1 MQALSAGRAECT
13 IRRTPVPI
21 AYLDF
26 HAQFPAVSSLLNCRE
41 ICCAQSLESREFTDE
56 ARELIQRMTLKDCFR
71 PRFWKQLR
79 WYALVEP
86 GEDVVPFRA
95 KFGKRDNSDPTLAFN
110 FLSSKQPIWM
120 TGPDVIAAKLMSGKP
135 LRILKA
141 IQLVPHGVQPGLRPV
156 KLYNQLVVDPL
167 RDDLAAK
174 LVELRSRVKGK
185 NSALAG
191 GLKVAANSAA
201 FGILCQLNVKD
212 LDLPSPLQVFSGEA
226 NYPTRPF
233 KVWEQPSDFYCPV
246 IASLVTGGSHL
257 LCAML
262 ECTVR
267 DMGGHIAAMDTDS
280 AMIGLNRGARCRAA
294 NCELRL
300 HFCCNRLSRGV

>member
-1 MQALSAGRAECT
+1 MGIKPPQEKFNVSDTINGVAMQALSAGRAECT

-26 HAQFPAVSSLLNCRE
+26 HAQFPAVSILLNCRE
-41 ICCAQSLESREFTDE
+41 IFCAESLEFADFTLK
-56 ARELIQRMTLKDCFR
+56 AREVMERVTLDDCFL
-71 PRFWKQLR
+71 PEFWKQLR

-86 GEDVVPFRA
+86 GEDVFPFRA

-120 TGPDVIAAKLMSGKP
+120 TGLDVIAAKLMSGKP

-174 LVELRSRVKGK
+174 LVELRSRVKRE
-185 NSALAG
+185 N
-191 GLKVAANSAA
+191 
-201 FGILCQLNVKD
+201 
-212 LDLPSPLQVFSGEA
+212 
-226 NYPTRPF
+226 
-233 KVWEQPSDFYCPV
+233 
-246 IASLVTGGSHL
+246 
-257 LCAML
+257 
-262 ECTVR
+262 
-267 DMGGHIAAMDTDS
+267 
-280 AMIGLNRGARCRAA
+280 
-294 NCELRL
+294 
-300 HFCCNRLSRGV
+300 